1 MRRAAFVARDLS
13 KRSMMAGSVRL
24 AHTVRDAEMPAH
36 SYSFILKSRWYFDV
50 LSGCTCVMEQAA
62 TGAKTFTHYAKG
74 AVALAGAGVGLA
86 LLTGTPETAHA
97 AAPKINWDAVRKVIG

>member
-1 MRRAAFVARDLS
+1 
-13 KRSMMAGSVRL
+13 
-24 AHTVRDAEMPAH
+24 
-36 SYSFILKSRWYFDV
+36 
-50 LSGCTCVMEQAA
+50 MEQAA
-62 TGAKTFTHYAKG
+62 TGAKTFTHYGKG